1 MCSLLITFSLVRLPW
16 SDTAYR
22 YSCGLPQQQKHSFL
36 NRCIRAPNAAAVTI
50 KVNAAKEFSEA
61 KPLLTFVVC
70 GLSMLSLSI
79 GFSHVKS
86 DDLILWSKPWTLA
99 LAPTALFKGTDQR
112 ADEMQL
118 DCISETLMVALFYR
132 SCFLR
137 RLGLWPDQGLK
148 VGAYS
153 PLGSSYIPLLKGVR
167 GGQLF
172 MFFNDEWMN
181 KRKKKEKEKV
191 NSCAC
196 WYMGSI

>member
-1 MCSLLITFSLVRLPW
+1 MTCSLLVTFSLARLLW

-22 YSCGLPQQQKHSFL
+22 YSCGLPQQQKHSLL
-36 NRCIRAPNAAAVTI
+36 NTHIRAPNAAAVSF
-50 KVNAAKEFSEA
+50 KVNAAMKFSEV
-61 KPLLTFVVC
+61 KPSLTFVAG
-70 GLSMLSLSI
+70 GLSVLSLSI

-153 PLGSSYIPLLKGVR
+153 PLGSSCIPVLEGVR

-181 KRKKKEKEKV
+181 KRKKKRKRK
-191 NSCAC
+191 S
-196 WYMGSI
+196 